1 MLELS
6 VELQVLAEMN
16 VLECAKKKKKKCV
29 HWNRVTLELN
39 YLIKTGTVS

>member
-16 VLECAKKKKKKCV
+16 VLECAKKKEEMCA
-29 HWNRVTLELN
+29 LEQGN
-39 YLIKTGTVS
+39 A